1 MDWEDF
7 MIWRANQDELVA
19 YREEMEQEA
28 RLRDMED
35 ERDYFAQFDN
45 D

>member
-7 MIWRANQDELVA
+7 MIWKANQEELAA
-19 YREEMEQEA
+19 YQQEQEQEA

>member
-1 MDWEDF
+1 MDYETYV
-7 MIWRANQDELVA
+7 ELEA
-19 YREEMEQEA
+19 YRIEMAAKEREAEELD

-35 ERDYFAQFDN
+35 ERDYYAQFDN

>member
-7 MIWRANQDELVA
+7 MVWKENQDELAA
-19 YREEMEQEA
+19 YKAEMEMEA